1 MSGKLKHNLTFMN
14 KGNGDKVMKKIYNSV
29 AELVGKTPMIKL
41 GRLAKKHKVKAHILA
56 KCEFFNPAFSVKDRV
71 ALRMLEEAAKKNTIT
86 KETVFVEATSGNTG
100 IGLTAMCAAKGYKLV
115 IAMPE
120 NMTKERIMLMRH
132 FGAEVI
138 LTPAEDGMKGA
149 IAKAEILAEKN
160 PNVILLKQFEN
171 EANPDAHRFGTSIE
185 IIEDT
190 NGEVDAFV
198 SAVGTSGTLTG
209 VASTLKTYNPD
220 LFVAAVEPAASPV
233 LNGGQAGAHRIPG
246 IGAGFVP
253 KFYDKNLVDEV
264 FDIAD
269 EEALAM
275 SREVGATEGLSVGI
289 SAGAALAAALKL
301 GKREEMAGKN
311 IVVILPDSVER
322 YLSMLN

>member
-1 MSGKLKHNLTFMN
+1 
-14 KGNGDKVMKKIYNSV
+14 MKKIYNSV

-100 IGLTAMCAAKGYKLV
+100 IGLAAMCAAKGYKLV

>member
-1 MSGKLKHNLTFMN
+1 
-14 KGNGDKVMKKIYNSV
+14 MKKIYNSV
-29 AELVGKTPMIKL
+29 TELVGKTPLIKL
-41 GRLAKKHKVKAHILA
+41 SRLAKKHKVKAHILA

-71 ALRMLEEAAKKNTIT
+71 ALKMLEEAAKKYSIT
-86 KETVFVEATSGNTG
+86 KDTVFVEATSGNTG
-100 IGLTAMCAAKGYKLV
+100 IGLAAMCAAKGYKLV

-120 NMTKERIMLMRH
+120 NMTKERILLMRH

-171 EANPDAHRFGTSIE
+171 EANPDAHRLGTCIE

-190 NGEVDAFV
+190 NGDVDAFV

-209 VASTLKTYNPD
+209 VASALKTYNPD
-220 LFVAAVEPAASPV
+220 LFVAAAEPLSSPV
-233 LNGGQAGAHRIPG
+233 LNGGEPGAHLIPG

-264 FDIAD
+264 FDISN
-269 EEALAM
+269 EEALSM
-275 SREVGATEGLSVGI
+275 SKEVGALEGLSVGL
-289 SAGAALAAALKL
+289 SAGAALSAAIKL
-301 GKREEMAGKN
+301 GKREEMFGKN

-322 YLSMLN
+322 YLSMID